1 MSDHPL
7 PADADASV
15 GPPLADEDFAR
26 LARWAA
32 DHMGARIAPDQRER
46 LRQRLEPMRAE
57 LVDASSW
64 KDLYRRLRIGHDRDR
79 LAADA
84 VRRLTN
90 KESYFFR
97 ERAHLALLVEEV
109 LPARL
114 RVMRQEG
121 RKELRVLSAGCG
133 QGQEPYSVA
142 MAVADSGRLPPG
154 YRLDILA
161 VDVDVAALEAARAG
175 VYTAHSLRG
184 VAEDARERFF
194 RRVDRGRFEIRPAFR
209 RDVTFRQANL
219 AGAHW
224 ERDVPSQDVAFCRNV
239 LIYLNEQAQ
248 AEAIRSLYRV
258 LAPGG
263 YLFVGHVEHLRAAA
277 GLFEVHRRT
286 DATCYRKPAE

>member
-1 MSDHPL
+1 MSDHPI
-7 PADADASV
+7 PADADASG

-32 DHMGARIAPDQRER
+32 DHIGARIAPDQRER

-57 LVDASSW
+57 LDEASSW
-64 KDLYRRLRIGHDRDR
+64 KDLYRQLRIGQDKDRY
-79 LAADA
+79 AADA

-97 ERAHLALLVEEV
+97 ERAHLALLAEEV
-109 LPARL
+109 IPERL

-121 RKELRVLSAGCG
+121 RKEFRVLSAGCG

-161 VDVDVAALEAARAG
+161 VDVDAAALDAARAG

-184 VAEDARERFF
+184 VGDDARARFF
-194 RRVDRGRFEIRPAFR
+194 RRVESGRFEIRPAFR
-209 RDVTFRQANL
+209 RDVTFRRANL
-219 AGAHW
+219 AGEYWA
-224 ERDVPSQDVAFCRNV
+224 RGVPEQDVAFCRNV
-239 LIYLNEQAQ
+239 LIYLNEEAQ

-277 GLFEVHRRT
+277 GLFEVHRRPE
-286 DATCYRKPAE
+286 ATCYRKPSE